1 MTSSL
6 PSAPITK
13 IIESVQKMHGEGRG
27 LQSKH
32 ESYTTW
38 LLRQRS
44 AGLGV
49 STIIKEESK

>member
-1 MTSSL
+1 MTSSQT
-6 PSAPITK
+6 SPISK
-13 IIESVQKMHGEGRG
+13 VIESVQKMHGEGRG

-49 STIIKEESK
+49 DTIIKEEVK